1 MEWNSFRSINFCA
14 SKPRGE
20 YLDSLLGHKT
30 GFKPKGFLAIPHCS
44 FDWKIWEAIGYS
56 MCNTTITAVGEMM
69 DGKTT
74 IPALKRRAS
83 LLPL

>member
-1 MEWNSFRSINFCA
+1 
-14 SKPRGE
+14 
-20 YLDSLLGHKT
+20 
-30 GFKPKGFLAIPHCS
+30 
-44 FDWKIWEAIGYS
+44 